1 MTNDKGQ
8 GTNTMAPPIVK
19 RYLIAL
25 PKYKWVGL
33 GAFIVIMG
41 ASSAMTMKETPPITY
56 DGRGFLS
63 YNSNPVSFTKAGGD
77 IQEQGRTILTKEIL
91 LDQNLIKA
99 VAERVKIDAKRL
111 RPPKSWVR
119 PPEQEGAPP
128 VIQVGYDGADTP
140 QQAVEVTQALME
152 AMVEQSRQINSV
164 RLKAVITALE
174 KRLPEVEQKLKKA
187 ENNVEAYIRRE
198 GVKILAAKSG
208 SLPGAI
214 VANEEQQRQLRL
226 NLEGIE
232 AQIRSWEQRLG
243 LTATQASVAQALSAD
258 PIIAQMRAQLQQTE
272 TQIELR
278 AKDLRPAHP
287 EMIQLRKQ
295 QESYEQLLEK
305 RAAEVIGG
313 NGIAAPLLG
322 AAQIR
327 KDSSLDPVRQQMA
340 QNLIGLQTQ
349 RETLQQQLEML
360 KTTEQQLKR
369 DYATIPNLEL
379 ERQRLE
385 QQVGLHKQ
393 LYDQIQGALADAR
406 AAEAETVPSL
416 ALSQPPYFSTKTPP
430 SQNPLLT
437 IILGGIMGMA
447 VGNGLIFVLSLL
459 EGKFY
464 TMEEVR
470 GALQGMDLRV
480 LGVLPTVRTDME
492 TALEEMPL
500 LLDPDSPYLHF
511 YEQMR
516 LELKRG
522 REKSIKVL
530 LLTST
535 DRGEGK
541 SFCAYNLAIAAARA
555 DKRTLVIEAD
565 LRSASNSHFLKVAP
579 DPLAISEPL
588 QYYGQL
594 SRCIHLVPEVENLYI
609 IPSPGKVR
617 SSAAILESS
626 EMRRILEDAKIRFD
640 FVIID
645 APALNVGNDVF
656 LLEPYTDGM
665 AIVTRVGHT
674 MSGMLTE
681 YVAPLTEAEDVQLLG
696 AIINSADLA
705 INMEEEEIP
714 DLHSSLVEP
723 SLLAPAPLGEMGT
736 REQRNGMAGGWG
748 TSGRGNHSSIAPPE
762 SPTLPV
768 SGSPRPETPIPQKRH
783 QI

>member
-1 MTNDKGQ
+1 
-8 GTNTMAPPIVK
+8 MASSIVK

-33 GAFIVIMG
+33 GALILIMG
-41 ASSAMTMKETPPITY
+41 ASSAMTMKDTPPTTY
-56 DGRGFLS
+56 DARGFLA
-63 YNSNPVSFTKAGGD
+63 YNSNPVSFTKAGND
-77 IQEQGRTILTKEIL
+77 IQTLGKNLTKEIL
-91 LDQNLIKA
+91 LDENLIKV
-99 VAERVKIDAKRL
+99 VAERTNEDVKKIKSRSSVRKSEDGELPQLKVYYDRAESPEKAKIVID
-111 RPPKSWVR
+111 
-119 PPEQEGAPP
+119 
-128 VIQVGYDGADTP
+128 
-140 QQAVEVTQALME
+140 ALME
-152 AMVEQSRQINSV
+152 AMIEQSRQINSI
-164 RLKAVITALE
+164 RLGLVIAALE

-187 ENNVEAYIRRE
+187 ENDVEAYIRRE

-214 VANEEQQRQLRL
+214 VTNEQQQRQLRL
-226 NLEGIE
+226 DLEGID
-232 AQIRSWEQRLG
+232 AQISSWEQRLG
-243 LTATQASVAQALSAD
+243 LTARQASVAQALSAD
-258 PIIAQMRAQLQQTE
+258 PIIAQMRAMLQQTE

-278 AKDLRPAHP
+278 SKDLRPPHP

-313 NGIAAPLLG
+313 NGITAPLLG

-327 KDSSLDPVRQQMA
+327 KDSSLDPARQQMA
-340 QNLIGLQTQ
+340 QNLITLQTQ
-349 RETLQQQLEML
+349 RETLQRQLEML
-360 KTTEQQLKR
+360 MKTEQQLKR

-393 LYDQIQGALADAR
+393 LYDQLQGALADAR

-416 ALSQPPYFSTKTPP
+416 TLGQPSYVNEVKPP

-437 IILGGIMGMA
+437 IILGAIMGMA
-447 VGNGLIFVLSLL
+447 VGNGLVLVLSLL

-480 LGVLPTVRTDME
+480 LGILPAVRANME
-492 TALEEMPL
+492 LEEMPL
-500 LLDPDSPYLHF
+500 LLDPYSPYLHF

-516 LELKRG
+516 LELKRQ
-522 REKSIKVL
+522 REKPIKVL
-530 LLTST
+530 LLTSAA
-535 DRGEGK
+535 RGEGK
-541 SFCAYNLAIAAARA
+541 SFCAYNLGIAAARSG
-555 DKRTLVIEAD
+555 KRTLVIEAD
-565 LRSASNSHFLKVAP
+565 LRSASNSHFLKVTP

-594 SRCIHLVPEVENLYI
+594 SRCIRLVPEVENLYI
-609 IPSPGKVR
+609 IPTPGKVR

-626 EMRRILEDAKIRFD
+626 EMRHILEDAKIRFD
-640 FVIID
+640 FVIVD
-645 APALNVGNDVF
+645 APALNVGNDAF

-674 MSGMLTE
+674 MSGMLAE
-681 YVAPLTEAEDVQLLG
+681 YVAPLTEAEDVQILG
-696 AIINSADLA
+696 AIINSAALA
-705 INMEEEEIP
+705 VNLEEEEIL
-714 DLHSSLVEP
+714 DLQSSIVEP

-736 REQRNGMAGGWG
+736 SGQGDGGTG
-748 TSGRGNHSSIAPPE
+748 
-762 SPTLPV
+762 
-768 SGSPRPETPIPQKRH
+768 GSVGSV
-783 QI
+783 

>member
-1 MTNDKGQ
+1 
-8 GTNTMAPPIVK
+8 MAPPIVK

-41 ASSAMTMKETPPITY
+41 ASSVMTMKETPPTSY
-56 DGRGFLS
+56 NGRGFLS
-63 YNSNPVSFTKAGGD
+63 YNSNPVSFTKAGGQ

-99 VAERVKIDAKRL
+99 VAERVNIDPKRL
-111 RPPKSWVR
+111 KAKSWVR
-119 PPEQEGAPP
+119 PPDQEGAPP
-128 VIQVGYDGADTP
+128 VIPLGYDGADTP
-140 QQAVEVTQALME
+140 EQALEVTQALIE
-152 AMVEQSRQINSV
+152 AMVEQSRQINSI
-164 RLKAVITALE
+164 RLKTVIGALE

-187 ENNVEAYIRRE
+187 ENDVEAYTRRE

-214 VANEEQQRQLRL
+214 VTNEEQQRQLRL

-243 LTATQASVAQALSAD
+243 LTANQASVAQALSAD

-327 KDSSLDPVRQQMA
+327 KDSSLDPARQQMA

-360 KTTEQQLKR
+360 KKTEQQLKR

-416 ALSQPPYFSTKTPP
+416 ALGQPPYVDKKTPP
-430 SQNPLLT
+430 SQNSLLT
-437 IILGGIMGMA
+437 IILGGIMGIA

-480 LGVLPTVRTDME
+480 LGIVPKVITDME

-522 REKSIKVL
+522 REKPIKVM

-555 DKRTLVIEAD
+555 GKRTLVIEAD
-565 LRSASNSHFLKVAP
+565 LRSASNSHFLKATP

-594 SRCIHLVPEVENLYI
+594 SRCIRLVPEVENLYI

-626 EMRRILEDAKIRFD
+626 EMRHILEDAKIRFD

-645 APALNVGNDVF
+645 APALNVGNDAF

-674 MSGMLTE
+674 MSGMLAE

-696 AIINSADLA
+696 AIINGADLA

-723 SLLAPAPLGEMGT
+723 SLLAPALLGEMGT
-736 REQRNGMAGGWG
+736 GEQRNGMAGGLLDQG
-748 TSGRGNHSSIAPPE
+748 TSGRGNYRGIAPPE
-762 SPTLPV
+762 SPSLPV
-768 SGSPRPETPIPQKRH
+768 SGSPLPETPISQKRH